1 MVAGVAHIIEE
12 PPLDKAF
19 LFLSQP
25 FYLLGKIGNGKVQ
38 ESRCNSSDEALC
50 VNGWSHEGR

>member
-1 MVAGVAHIIEE
+1 VTGITHVIEK

-25 FYLLGKIGNGKVQ
+25 FHLLGEIRKDMVQ
-38 ESRCNSSDEALC
+38 ENRYDGSDETLC

>member
-1 MVAGVAHIIEE
+1 MTGIAHVIKK

-25 FYLLGKIGNGKVQ
+25 FYLLGKIGDDIVQ
-38 ESRCNSSDEALC
+38 ENRYDGSDEALC